1 MGGFVLLDKGFD
13 GYDNLAIDAAALD
26 LGDLGE
32 LGVHIMGKADNVSDS
47 LLSHDSPL
55 LTLR

>member
-1 MGGFVLLDKGFD
+1 MSAFVLLDEVF
-13 GYDNLAIDAAALD
+13 YDNYDLAVDAAALI

-32 LGVHIMGKADNVSDS
+32 LGVHIMRKSDDVFDS